1 MRKISIRKIAVF
13 AIYILFIILL
23 VIGIVKILFLGK
35 KTINV
40 EVVDKIDNYNYT
52 LNSNAT
58 DYYKG
63 LFNELSNLLKNGD
76 FDEKSYAELVSKLFI
91 TDVYTLDNKLN
102 KNDIGGTEYVY
113 SNFKD
118 DFNMIAQSTIYKNIK
133 NNMYNDR
140 VQDLPIV
147 KEVIINSIDNDD
159 FEYEKN
165 VFENAYYVDVSVNY
179 ESDLGYP
186 TNISLVIIKN
196 NDKLEVA
203 KMEAK

>member
-165 VFENAYYVDVSVNY
+165 LFENAYYVDVSVNY

>member
-63 LFNELSNLLKNGD
+63 LFNELSNLLKNDD
-76 FDEKSYAELVSKLFI
+76 FDEKSYTELVSKLFI

>member
-35 KTINV
+35 KNINV

-63 LFNELSNLLKNGD
+63 LFNELSNLLKNDD
-76 FDEKSYAELVSKLFI
+76 FDEKSYTELVSKLFI

>member
-63 LFNELSNLLKNGD
+63 LFNELSNLLKND
-76 FDEKSYAELVSKLFI
+76 NFDEKSYAELVSKLFI

>member
-63 LFNELSNLLKNGD
+63 LFNELSNLLKNDD

-165 VFENAYYVDVSVNY
+165 LFENAYYVDVSVNY

>member
-63 LFNELSNLLKNGD
+63 LFNEPSNLLKND
-76 FDEKSYAELVSKLFI
+76 NFDEKSYAELVSKLFI